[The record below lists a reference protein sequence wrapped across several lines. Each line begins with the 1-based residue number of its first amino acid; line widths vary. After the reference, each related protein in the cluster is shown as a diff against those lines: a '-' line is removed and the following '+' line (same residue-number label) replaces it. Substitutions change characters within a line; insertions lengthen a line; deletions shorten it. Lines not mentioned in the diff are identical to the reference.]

1 MGESFEARSSSVDVM
16 HSLLAS
22 KWLFKKVSFNIY
34 LITIHLLPSKK
45 DRYKATLL
53 NKHELAFSKDKLTE
67 LTYPGQQEKNKL
79 LQ

>member
-45 DRYKATLL
+45 DRYKPTLL
-53 NKHELAFSKDKLTE
+53 NKHELAFSKDKTD
-67 LTYPGQQEKNKL
+67 
-79 LQ
+79 